1 MNTDVKS
8 NQELTLIVDGN
19 IIKDLVNKKKKEEN
33 LSIEEMASQIEIAR
47 SSLYN
52 AMKPSG
58 RKMCKY
64 VVDSIAKYFGVPMEQ
79 ICASQNIPE
88 FRRNMLKNY
97 INKLK
102 NPELSVFYSFFYPV
116 MEEGKMLDEVL
127 KTRMDSDTNS
137 VDEINSIPSGKETDK
152 KEEILAWIRE
162 CPEDKVEEYSKI
174 FQQIHEIIL
183 DSFINVKEKMN
194 QFGKKRLQMI
204 CNNLSECSL
213 YFGDLWEK
221 SVEGSIQYFSEGD
234 GCYTIT
240 LNLPDE
246 LREEFELSDIGE
258 IVLEGICE
266 EEGSEAWENKIKS
279 EIVNAFYS
287 GSVEFSVF
295 NEDAEL
301 KEDFMDFLD
310 YNIYNWQLEKMVEI
324 EDNPLSPERIKNIR
338 YALSR
343 LFVAMCWEGQY
354 ADIGR
359 VMADKAFAN
368 EMFEKYKID
377 SPFKD
382 A

>member
-1 MNTDVKS
+1 MSIEENND
-8 NQELTLIVDGN
+8 QEKKIIVDGN
-19 IIKDLVNKKKKEEN
+19 AISKLVNQKRKEKQT
-33 LSIEEMASQIEIAR
+33 ITDIANGCKMSR
-47 SSLYN
+47 SNLYN
-52 AMKPSG
+52 VKQPGGHSMYRIS
-58 RKMCKY
+58 
-64 VVDSIAKYFGVPMEQ
+64 VEFIAAYFKVPIEQ
-79 ICASQNIPE
+79 LCASQNIPE
-88 FRRNMLKNY
+88 YRRDMLIKY
-97 INKLK
+97 IKKLK

-137 VDEINSIPSGKETDK
+137 VDEINNIPSGKETDK

-183 DSFINVKEKMN
+183 DSFMNVKEKMN